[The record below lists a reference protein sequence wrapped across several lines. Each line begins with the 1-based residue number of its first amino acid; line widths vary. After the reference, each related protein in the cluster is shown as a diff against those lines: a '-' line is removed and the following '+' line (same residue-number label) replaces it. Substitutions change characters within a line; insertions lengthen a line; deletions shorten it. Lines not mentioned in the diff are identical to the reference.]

1 MEYFNPTPKKGSQS
15 KGKVISRRAFILTSF
30 KLAFLATI
38 VGRLFYMQI
47 VKKNDYVIQSDKNRF
62 RQWKTTP
69 SRGLIVDRNNDILA
83 DNFQV
88 FKLAII
94 PKETKSFEK
103 TLNNLTKIIKI
114 TDR

>member
-69 SRGLIVDRNNDILA
+69 SRGLIVDRNNSWSKAISSLDK
-83 DNFQV
+83 
-88 FKLAII
+88 KLSII
-94 PKETKSFEK
+94 EFLSFE
-103 TLNNLTKIIKI
+103 L
-114 TDR
+114 